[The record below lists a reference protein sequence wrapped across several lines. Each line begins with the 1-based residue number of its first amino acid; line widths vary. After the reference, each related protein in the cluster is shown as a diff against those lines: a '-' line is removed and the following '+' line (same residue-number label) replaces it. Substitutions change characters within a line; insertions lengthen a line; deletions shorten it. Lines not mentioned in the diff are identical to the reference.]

1 MILKVEDWLESSYY
15 SQIRQEKSARAKSYQ
30 NPSSLRSN
38 SPKRTDQWGEGFSK
52 KMLGF
57 FFFFCHGQEME
68 EGVRG
73 QARNILKGQGRR
85 QCEDSCWGAVKDM
98 FQRMWKWTLKQS
110 QLFPSAHNER
120 QQEPHEKQTNRW
132 YVKHLPSFLQVV
144 LSMLPILD
152 SQEHKKG
159 GRRSRKPS

>member
-1 MILKVEDWLESSYY
+1 MLVVLEATHP
-15 SQIRQEKSARAKSYQ
+15 RGLTNEVRA
-30 NPSSLRSN
+30 LA
-38 SPKRTDQWGEGFSK
+38 KRY
-52 KMLGF
+52 

-68 EGVRG
+68 EGVSG
-73 QARNILKGQGRR
+73 QARNILKGQE
-85 QCEDSCWGAVKDM
+85 EDSVKIPAGEQGRKM
-98 FQRMWKWTLKQS
+98 FQRTWKWTLKQS

-132 YVKHLPSFLQVV
+132 YVKHLLSFLQVV

-152 SQEHKKG
+152 SQEHKKC